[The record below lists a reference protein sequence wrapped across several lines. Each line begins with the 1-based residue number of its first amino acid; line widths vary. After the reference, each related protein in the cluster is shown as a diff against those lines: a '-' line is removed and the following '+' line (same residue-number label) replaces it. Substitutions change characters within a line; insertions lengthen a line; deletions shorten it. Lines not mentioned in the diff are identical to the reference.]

1 MPPIPSF
8 PRLVQYRILSSYWLA
23 HFYLMKKSTKVL
35 HYFDLDCGMLKF
47 FKYTTHE
54 PESKEQ
60 LLTLP
65 HFWRPVWQNCGVA
78 HALSRLSKKV
88 GGLEVFCMKPI
99 TTLNYFQIFKIKI

>member
-1 MPPIPSF
+1 
-8 PRLVQYRILSSYWLA
+8 
-23 HFYLMKKSTKVL
+23 MKKSTKVL

-78 HALSRLSKKV
+78 HALPRLSKKV
-88 GGLEVFCMKPI
+88 GGLEVFLYEAYHNFELFSNIQDQNKKKYIKTCMVDV
-99 TTLNYFQIFKIKI
+99 LFKAYSMVPLSG